1 MKIRVAVE
9 GPYGETSDARKSDT
23 VVYIAGGNG
32 IPGMFSEVTDL
43 AKRYTSTKSVKKLK
57 LYWVIREYRSLNWFF
72 DELEKLKKTNIETT
86 IYITKPKVL
95 LQLKNWYR
103 KLCPLNLI

>member
-72 DELEKLKKTNIETT
+72 DELENSRKQILKPPFTLLNQ
-86 IYITKPKVL
+86 KVL